1 MGKTVINLGEVLVE
15 VLKQA
20 LSQGRITYG
29 VFECVDLLETC
40 PEQVMLCVLPNV
52 DASDLSINIQHKLI
66 EAYCWENSVNVVKID
81 SLEKLTVLLTAASPA
96 SPEMKKV
103 QGQVDRTCDLSCILI
118 GFPTDEMSEDDFNIT
133 KYSYLYSDTNIDVIE
148 LPD

>member
-1 MGKTVINLGEVLVE
+1 MYSL
-15 VLKQA
+15 Q
-20 LSQGRITYG
+20 
-29 VFECVDLLETC
+29 
-40 PEQVMLCVLPNV
+40 
-52 DASDLSINIQHKLI
+52 
-66 EAYCWENSVNVVKID
+66 ID
-81 SLEKLTVLLTAASPA
+81 SLEKLTALLTAASPS

-118 GFPTDEMSEDDFNIT
+118 GFPTEEMSEDDFHIT